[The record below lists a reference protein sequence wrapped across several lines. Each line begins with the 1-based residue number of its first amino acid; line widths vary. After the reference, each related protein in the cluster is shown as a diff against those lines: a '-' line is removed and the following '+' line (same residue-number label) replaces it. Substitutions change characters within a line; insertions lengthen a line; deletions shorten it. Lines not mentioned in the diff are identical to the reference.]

1 MRSRLSRRDVEAF
14 AAVVDGHAPSGR
26 NTGASERVRELA
38 QIADRVRE
46 TSVPTARPD
55 FVADLRAQLMAA
67 AADELPHPDEAVR
80 QDSTEPRHRA
90 PSQVRVR
97 RRLTAAATAFVVAGG
112 SFGLVAASAQ
122 SMPGDMLYP
131 VKRATERA
139 ELVLRDGAGEGR
151 TLLDHAATRLAEVE
165 GLANGSNPD
174 ADDLIAKTLD
184 DFTDDANAGGDI
196 LIDAY
201 GESGSQDDIDEVRRF
216 TAESAQRLENLADA
230 MPHAAA
236 TEYAD
241 AARAV
246 TGLDSTAVDICPTC
260 GDGAPPVDVD
270 GDLLDAVAYVL
281 DKSEPTPPTADAS
294 DLKRRS
300 LNGDELG
307 PSRQD
312 VPRGVDLP
320 LLPDDLTS
328 GPSSDDATSPSGGDD
343 SSNDGGPNSS
353 GGLVDDLE
361 DTTDDLT
368 GGDGKPNDS
377 SPNDSKDGVGGLLS
391 PITDP
396 VNELLED
403 LNGL

>member
-14 AAVVDGHAPSGR
+14 AAAVDGHAPSGGDA
-26 NTGASERVRELA
+26 GANERIREFVD
-38 QIADRVRE
+38 IADRVRE

-55 FVADLRAQLMAA
+55 FVADLRAQLMVA
-67 AADELPHPDEAVR
+67 AADELPHPDEANE
-80 QDSTEPRHRA
+80 QDANGPRNRT

-151 TLLDHAATRLAEVE
+151 TLLDHAATRLTEVE

-174 ADDLIAKTLD
+174 ADDLIAKTLV
-184 DFTDDANAGGDI
+184 DFTDEANAGGDT

-201 GESGSQDDIDEVRRF
+201 GDSGSQDDIDDVRRF
-216 TAESAQRLENLADA
+216 TVDAAQRLENLADV
-230 MPHAAA
+230 MPRAAA

-241 AARAV
+241 AAQAV
-246 TGLDSTAVDICPTC
+246 TGLDSTAVGMCPTC

-270 GDLLDAVAYVL
+270 GDLMDAVAFVL
-281 DKSEPTPPTADAS
+281 DKSGPTTPTADAS
-294 DLKRRS
+294 DLKHRS
-300 LNGDELG
+300 LNGDDLG

-312 VPRGVDLP
+312 VPRDVDLP
-320 LLPDDLTS
+320 VLPDDLTS

-343 SSNDGGPNSS
+343 SSADGGPNSS

-368 GGDGKPNDS
+368 GGGDGKPNDS
-377 SPNDSKDGVGGLLS
+377 KPNDTGGSVGGLL
-391 PITDP
+391 
-396 VNELLED
+396 
-403 LNGL
+403 

>member
-14 AAVVDGHAPSGR
+14 AAAVDGHAPSGR
-26 NTGASERVRELA
+26 DAGANERVRA
-38 QIADRVRE
+38 FVDVVDRVRE
-46 TSVPTARPD
+46 TPVPTARPD
-55 FVADLRAQLMAA
+55 FVADLRSQLMVAA
-67 AADELPHPDEAVR
+67 VDELPRPDEAA
-80 QDSTEPRHRA
+80 QQESTGPRHRI

-139 ELVLRDGAGEGR
+139 ELILRDGAGEGR

-165 GLANGSNPD
+165 ALANGSNPD
-174 ADDLIAKTLD
+174 ADDLIARTLD
-184 DFTDDANAGGDI
+184 DFTDDANAGGDL

-201 GESGSQDDIDEVRRF
+201 GESGSQTDIDDVRRF

-246 TGLDSTAVDICPTC
+246 SGLDSTAVGLCPTC
-260 GDGAPPVDVD
+260 GDGSPPVNVD

-281 DKSEPTPPTADAS
+281 DKSDPTTPTADAS
-294 DLKRRS
+294 DLKHRS
-300 LNGDELG
+300 LNGDDLG
-307 PSRQD
+307 RSGQD
-312 VPRGVDLP
+312 VPRDVDLP
-320 LLPDDLTS
+320 VLPDDLTS
-328 GPSSDDATSPSGGDD
+328 GPPSNDATSPSGGDD
-343 SSNDGGPNSS
+343 SSTDSRPSS
-353 GGLVDDLE
+353 DGGLVGELE

-368 GGDGKPNDS
+368 GGNSKPDDSKPNDTEG
-377 SPNDSKDGVGGLLS
+377 GVGGLLS

-396 VNELLED
+396 VNELLKD